1 MKRVVLVCVGI
12 AFLLPFSSSHSLKAQ
27 RKDFVGQSE
36 ILLMVG
42 GMNYIGDLNNQ
53 SALSMP
59 RLAGGVGI
67 RYRIDNR
74 WVLRGEINYGVVEQE
89 KDYNKLRNL
98 SFRSNIFELSF
109 LGEFNFA
116 PFGIGATEK
125 RWTPYLFG
133 GLGVFHFNPKAAY
146 TIGNGEVVWAELQPL
161 CTEGQASIAYSGRKQ
176 YPLTQL
182 CMPFGVGIKWYLG
195 KSFTLA
201 VEYGFRKTW
210 TDYLDDVSKTY
221 VGKDFLQENSSD
233 GTLAAQLADRSGEV
247 VAGYVNAPGTKRG
260 DDSLDDWY
268 VYFHVSL
275 GISFETM
282 FGWMRSKR
290 CRN

>member
-1 MKRVVLVCVGI
+1 MAAVTSV
-12 AFLLPFSSSHSLKAQ
+12 HAQ
-27 RKDFVGQSE
+27 RQDFVGKSE
-36 ILLMVG
+36 LLMMIG
-42 GMNYIGDLNNQ
+42 GMNYIGDLNNE
-53 SALSMP
+53 SALTMP

-74 WVLRGEINYGVVEQE
+74 WNLRVETAYGSVEQA

-98 SFRSNIFELSF
+98 SFRSSILELSV

-116 PFGIGATEK
+116 PYGVGATERK
-125 RWTPYLFG
+125 WIPYLFG
-133 GLGVFHFNPKAAY
+133 GLGVFHFNPQASY
-146 TIGNGEVVWAELQPL
+146 VIGNGEEKWADLQPL
-161 CTEGQASIAYSGRKQ
+161 CTEGQSSAAYPDRKQ
-176 YPLTQL
+176 YPLTQV
-182 CMPFGVGIKWYLG
+182 CMPFGVGVKWYLG
-195 KSFTLA
+195 KSFSFSI
-201 VEYGFRKTW
+201 EYGFRKTW

-221 VGKDFLQENSSD
+221 VGKEFLQENSSD

-247 VAGYVNAPGTKRG
+247 VAGYENAPGIKRG
-260 DDSLDDWY
+260 DDSLNDWY
-268 VYFHVSL
+268 AYFHVSL